1 MQVEGQ
7 RLMKSE
13 LDTFVVRLH
22 RNAAETL
29 TGEAERMSANGLAS
43 GLRRI
48 SSSRLFNSVSGV
60 LPAAIFFLFLVG
72 HLNRLGRLFGE
83 SQYAGTDME
92 FYATVMASISKTLF
106 LLLVVLLFLFRR
118 QPVSKAQGIM
128 PRFMAMVGTW
138 LLLLLMVLPT
148 PEPSLLQSVIGL
160 VLVGVGGALSA
171 VAVSFLGRSLSIM
184 PEARNLVTHGAYS
197 VVRHPLYLAE
207 EIAAVGMIVQLFSLS
222 AVLLLVSHIAVQ
234 IQRMKYEEAVL
245 TRAFPEYETYMA
257 HTCRV
262 IPGIY

>member
-1 MQVEGQ
+1 
-7 RLMKSE
+7 MKSE
-13 LDTFVVRLH
+13 LDTFVVRTH
-22 RNAAETL
+22 RDAAETL
-29 TGEAERMSANGLAS
+29 AS
-43 GLRRI
+43 GPKRVGARDLMSRFRII

-60 LPAAIFFLFLVG
+60 FPAAIFFLFLVA
-72 HLNRLGRLFGE
+72 HINKLGQLFSE
-83 SQYAGTDME
+83 SQFAGTDVE
-92 FYATVMASISKTLF
+92 FYASVMSLLSKTLF
-106 LLLVVLLFLFRR
+106 FLLVVLLFLFRG

-128 PRFMAMVGTW
+128 PRLTAMVGTF
-138 LLLLLMVLPT
+138 LLVLLIVLPA

-184 PEARNLVTHGAYS
+184 PEARKLVTHGVYS

-207 EIAAVGMIVQLFSLS
+207 EIAVVGIIVQIFSLP
-222 AVLLLVSHIAVQ
+222 AVLLLVSHIAIQ

-245 TRAFPEYETYMA
+245 TNAFPEYETYMG
-257 HTCRV
+257 HTRRV